1 MLDFNTVLQM
11 QAKSIYP
18 IHLLINFVF
27 SASNTK
33 DFLAWFWSWGLWGF
47 LSVMYSFTIPTA
59 IFFTTP
65 VWNTW
70 RHLLSIHFNVRMV
83 VFLFYFTL
91 LLRGLLEKKLRV
103 RDNCTVHNLFRSKE
117 EGVQHSSIHKR
128 TCTLRTCF

>member
-1 MLDFNTVLQM
+1 
-11 QAKSIYP
+11 
-18 IHLLINFVF
+18 LLINFVF

-33 DFLAWFWSWGLWGF
+33 YLADLVLNWRTMRIHMRHVFLCHTYRNLF
-47 LSVMYSFTIPTA
+47 L
-59 IFFTTP
+59 TTP

-91 LLRGLLEKKLRV
+91 LLRRLLEKKLRV
-103 RDNCTVHNLFRSKE
+103 RDHCTVHKLFRSKK
-117 EGVQHSSIHKR
+117 EGVQHCTIHKR